1 MVGVAGRSKGCKTC
15 RERKI
20 KCDEGRPGCVRCQKI
35 GKECPGYARTL
46 HFVYSTQQKA
56 SPIAWEETPTTT
68 IESNQL
74 QVVVANSVQRRPKA
88 GSKARQRG
96 AAAGRSENASDAV
109 IAPAVIQR
117 TPMNVSIPF
126 DKSQVYVNVYVQDFV
141 HVSAP
146 FRTVGK
152 TAMVPYRFGHLY
164 ATHFRTGDTPEMRKE
179 LEDAF
184 AACATTYF
192 ALKEKDV
199 NSKIQGHILYLKL
212 LKQLKNYVKNGLAN
226 SDPAVFLYTCMMA
239 AHYEILTS
247 SSASTWLYHLAALGR
262 LILSLGPYA
271 FHDPL
276 AGAILEVVRP
286 YIIFNG
292 LMELK
297 RTFLEQEEWI
307 SIPPHY
313 YPGGKSAWNRLLD
326 LCTPYPRIIEEG
338 YALSKDINPAAAAI
352 HLQTCLVTVNKLLA
366 WRQEWN
372 QIYGVEPYTYTVP
385 STSVP
390 HLSAFD
396 LEGPLFDTLLYFDNI
411 SVCTTL
417 YQYDMF
423 ILILA
428 NHLRRFIPWFELYF
442 GVTSDLAV
450 RLRRAAGMFEVD
462 LLCREIGRCIDYQ
475 RCPQFRYG
483 STGLFF
489 GAKVAYDIVDRNSRL
504 GRYLERAI
512 LQSPVM
518 QRTGVT
524 GATDL
529 LKGWYGPDPPTEEDI
544 IRVRLQ
550 QQQLQQRQQLQFEEQ
565 QRQLE
570 IKQQEQGAQEVNEE
584 EYISEDYI
592 SEGYGGSE
600 GYASEGQVPAPVEL
614 VIDTRYQAGYDT
626 NRYVDLVYTT

>member
-20 KCDEGRPGCVRCQKI
+20 KCDEARPGCVRCQKI

-56 SPIAWEETPTTT
+56 SPITWEETATTT

-88 GSKARQRG
+88 GSRARQRG
-96 AAAGRSENASDAV
+96 AASGNSDAAV
-109 IAPAVIQR
+109 SGASSTPAVTQR
-117 TPMNVSIPF
+117 TPLNISIPF
-126 DKSQVYVNVYVQDFV
+126 DKSQVYVNVYVQDFI

-146 FRTVGK
+146 YRTVGK

-184 AACATTYF
+184 SACATTYF
-192 ALKEKDV
+192 ALKERDV
-199 NSKIQGHILYLKL
+199 SSKIQGHILYLKL

-286 YIIFNG
+286 YIVFNG

-297 RTFLEQEEWI
+297 RTFLEQDEWI
-307 SIPPHY
+307 NIPPQY
-313 YPGGKSAWNRLLD
+313 YPGGKSAWNRLID
-326 LCTPYPRIIEEG
+326 LSTPFPRILEEG
-338 YALSKDINPAAAAI
+338 YALSKELTPAAAAV
-352 HLQTCLVTVNKLLA
+352 HLQTCLVAVNKLLA

-372 QIYGVEPYTYTVP
+372 QTYGVEPYTYAVP

-390 HLSAFD
+390 RLSAFD
-396 LEGPLFDTLLYFDNI
+396 LDGPLFDTILYFDNI

-423 ILILA
+423 ILIMA

-442 GVTSDLAV
+442 GPTADLTM
-450 RLRRAAGMFEVD
+450 RLRRAAGMFEVE
-462 LLCREIGRCIDYQ
+462 LTCREIARCVDYQ
-475 RCPQFRYG
+475 RAPQFRFG

-512 LQSPVM
+512 LNSPVM

-524 GATDL
+524 GAGDL
-529 LKGWYGPDPPTEEDI
+529 LKGWYGPDPPTEADI
-544 IRVRLQ
+544 LRVRLQ
-550 QQQLQQRQQLQFEEQ
+550 LQQLHEQQQQQQRQAQERQ
-565 QRQLE
+565 QREQRLE
-570 IKQQEQGAQEVNEE
+570 TEVSEE
-584 EYISEDYI
+584 GYASEEFA
-592 SEGYGGSE
+592 SEGYGSE
-600 GYASEGQVPAPVEL
+600 GHASEGQVPAPVEL
-614 VIDTRYQAGYDT
+614 GYDSRYQAGYDST
-626 NRYVDLVYTT
+626 RFINVVYTA